1 MSRLVMILVLVLLVL
16 AIGGI
21 LFLSQW
27 DMPPPTRQVER
38 DVTDAAFAD

>member
-1 MSRLVMILVLVLLVL
+1 MILVLVLLVL

>member
-1 MSRLVMILVLVLLVL
+1 MSRLVMIVVLVLLVV

-21 LFLSQW
+21 VFLSQW